1 LIRVPAK
8 NGIHMSAIYRLE
20 FYVPE
25 SHLESVKQALF
36 AVGAGKVGNYDCCAW
51 QTEGQGQYRPLPSSQ
66 AFVGEVHRLETV
78 KEFKVEM
85 VCEKACLK
93 QALATLKQ
101 THPYEEVAFA
111 ILAIQSAEF

>member
-1 LIRVPAK
+1 MKESSL
-8 NGIHMSAIYRLE
+8 YRLE

-51 QTEGQGQYRPLPSSQ
+51 QTEGQGQYRPLPQSEPF
-66 AFVGEVHRLETV
+66 AGEVYHLETV

-85 VCEKACLK
+85 VCQKPLLK
-93 QALATLKQ
+93 KALAALKKS
-101 THPYEEVAFA
+101 HPYEEVAFA
-111 ILAIQSAEF
+111 ILAILSPDV